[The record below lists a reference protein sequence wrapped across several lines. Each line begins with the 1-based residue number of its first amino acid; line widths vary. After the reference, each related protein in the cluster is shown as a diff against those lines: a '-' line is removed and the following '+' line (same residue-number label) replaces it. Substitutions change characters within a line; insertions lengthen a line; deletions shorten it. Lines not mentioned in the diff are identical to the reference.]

1 MKILHMNKQ
10 AGFTLIELLI
20 ALAIMAIIVA
30 VAYPSYL
37 NQLQQVRR
45 ANAQA
50 DLVELAAFM
59 QRFYS
64 NNLSYDAGANLPF
77 NTSPRSGRQS
87 FYEITLGNVTPTT
100 YTLTAVPQGAQAN
113 DECGSMTINQSGQT
127 TPANCW

>member
-1 MKILHMNKQ
+1 MKIRHMHKQ
-10 AGFTLIELLI
+10 GGFTLIELLI

-64 NNLSYDAGANLPF
+64 NNLSYDADAQLPY
-77 NTSPRSGRQS
+77 NTSPRSGGQI
-87 FYEITLGNVTPTT
+87 FYAFTLSNVSPTT
-100 YTLTAVPQGAQAN
+100 YTLTAVPQGSQAN
-113 DECGSMTINQSGQT
+113 DACGSMTINQRGQT